1 MNTACGTE
9 STSSRSAVEI
19 MAVSLLAA
27 LLGFRD
33 TVSAAIKNMTLD
45 ELKRA
50 ALVRDSRPFGGA
62 GGVNQ
67 AHREQYCA
75 ERCHLLHDCENSA
88 RALEDA
94 WAPWAEP
101 PRNSGR
107 GGRWFTTMVQYPS
120 TSTMGEHFTA

>member
-50 ALVRDSRPFGGA
+50 ALQVGQSLSRAMRVFSAYSAYASGCNLTFTLHTRASRDHSI
-62 GGVNQ
+62 
-67 AHREQYCA
+67 
-75 ERCHLLHDCENSA
+75 
-88 RALEDA
+88 
-94 WAPWAEP
+94 
-101 PRNSGR
+101 
-107 GGRWFTTMVQYPS
+107 
-120 TSTMGEHFTA
+120 